1 MKTPQLQPDFNMKY
15 CILLF
20 SAMVCVGTF
29 HAQQLT
35 EISSQDFVKEMKP
48 VIEKMNQSNSK
59 LKFKKEIYK
68 DLHSNE
74 LISSASGIIYNGTGK
89 SFRLENDGITI
100 IQTNEIY
107 VIIDSLE
114 NIVQITDPDTNFNP
128 SMALVN
134 FKLEALSKFKLSS
147 YKTAAYTSYKVVP
160 ENLGD
165 GTIEYE
171 VDNKSQLIYRFKVA
185 YPPANY
191 FSETIDDETVEEP
204 YAVITYEPME
214 KIKNPAPVFDLKP
227 YVFLDENGT
236 YQLSDQLVNY
246 ELYDAR
252 YHSIK

>member
-1 MKTPQLQPDFNMKY
+1 MKY
-15 CILLF
+15 GIILM
-20 SAMVCVGTF
+20 SALIYIGKIN
-29 HAQQLT
+29 AQQLT
-35 EISSQDFVKEMKP
+35 EISTQDFIKEMNP
-48 VIEKMNQSNSK
+48 VIGKMNQSNSK
-59 LKFKKEIYK
+59 LTFKKEIYR

-74 LISSASGIIYNGTGK
+74 LISSASGVVYNGTGK

-100 IQTNEIY
+100 IQTSEIY

-114 NIVQITDPDTNFNP
+114 NIVQLTEPDTNFNP

-134 FKLEALSKFKLSS
+134 FNPESLSRFKLSS
-147 YKTAAYTSYKVVP
+147 YKTPAYTTYRVVP

-171 VDNKSQLIYRFKVA
+171 VDNKSHLIYRFKVA

-204 YAVITYEPME
+204 YAVITYEPIE
-214 KIKNPAPVFDLKP
+214 KIKDPKPLFDLRP
-227 YVFLDENGT
+227 YIVLDENGK
-236 YQLSDQLVNY
+236 YKLSDQLVNY

-252 YHSIK
+252 YHPIK